1 MESMKHTMNT
11 NQTQVIVGTV
21 LVAKTAGI
29 SNSMH
34 YNSGWKSNINSQVMG
49 NLDGPD
55 VAPRMER

>member
-1 MESMKHTMNT
+1 
-11 NQTQVIVGTV
+11 VIVGTV

-34 YNSGWKSNINSQVMG
+34 CNSGWKSNINSQVMG